1 MSQVIVT
8 EPTLLAGLPDDV
20 YHGGRVRTPGPQT
33 SQSALK
39 LLIKPSTPRE
49 FQWRLL
55 NPEGP
60 KRVFDVGR
68 AAHTLVLGAG
78 DPFTCCPADLLSVD
92 GRMITTRAK
101 DWASDQRA
109 GGRTPLTPTDYD
121 AVHRMA
127 AAILAHGRAA
137 ELFTDPARRP
147 EVSAFCEIAPG
158 LWLRSRFD
166 LLGGEL
172 TDFKGLALDTPIPT
186 PTGWTTM
193 ADLVVGDQVFDA
205 HGIPCAV
212 TAKSEVHHRPCY
224 RLQFDDN
231 STVIC
236 DDEHRWATVSGRKTE
251 ERRVLTAKEIAETLF
266 LGGQRQHRVL
276 VADALDLP
284 EAALPIDPYLLGAWL
299 GDGDSRA
306 GRITK
311 DDGDLFD
318 LIAARGYE
326 VAPIPTNLKHKRT
339 PTRTIYGL
347 TVQLRATG
355 LLGSKHVPAAYLRA
369 SASQRLDLLR
379 GLFDTDGTWNRARK
393 AAVFST
399 VSKELAGQVLE
410 LALSLGQRATMSA
423 FTARGY
429 GVVRTA
435 YNVQFRPRGINPFA
449 MPRKANRV
457 EHPDATMTKRR
468 VIMAAEPVPTVPTQ
482 CITVDSPDSTYLCTR
497 AMIPTHNT
505 AADPHP
511 DAFRRSA
518 WNYGYHVQDVAY
530 RRAWERIEGVS
541 ADPMTF
547 VVVGK
552 EPPHLV
558 SICTLGPEFERF
570 GNEQLDAALNC
581 YLQQLDKHGPPDGE
595 GVIWDGLPETT
606 AVLSP
611 PRTAYYDA
619 EGVDYEPTF

>member
-1 MSQVIVT
+1 MSEIIVT
-8 EPTLLAGLPDDV
+8 EPTLLAGLSDET
-20 YHGGRVRTPGPQT
+20 YHGGHVRTPGPQT

-39 LLIKPSTPRE
+39 LLIEPSTPRE

-55 NPEGP
+55 NPLEP

-78 DPFTCCPADLLSVD
+78 DPFSACPADLLSID
-92 GRMITTRAK
+92 GRMTTAK
-101 DWASDQRA
+101 AKAWAADERVA
-109 GGRTPLTPTDYD
+109 GRTPLTPADYD

-127 AAILAHGRAA
+127 DAVLDNARAA

-147 EVSAFCEIAPG
+147 EVSAFCEIVPG

-172 TDFKGLALDTPIPT
+172 VDFKGLALDTPIPT

-224 RLQFDDN
+224 RLQFDDG

-326 VAPIPTNLKHKRT
+326 VAPIPTGLKHERT

-347 TVQLRATG
+347 TVQLRAIG
-355 LLGSKHVPAAYLRA
+355 LLGSKHIPAAYLRA

-393 AAVFST
+393 TAVFST
-399 VSKELAGQVLE
+399 VSEELAGQVLE
-410 LALSLGQRATMSA
+410 LALSLGQRATKSA

-435 YNVQFRPRGINPFA
+435 YYVQFRPRGINPFA
-449 MPRKANRV
+449 TPRKANRV

-511 DAFRRSA
+511 DAFRASA
-518 WNYGYHVQDVAY
+518 WKWGYHVQDVAY
-530 RRAWERIEGVS
+530 RRAYALITGETPG
-541 ADPMTF
+541 PMTF

-552 EPPHLV
+552 EAPHLV
-558 SICTLGPEFERF
+558 SIATLDPEFERL
-570 GNEQLDAALNC
+570 GNEQLDAAIAV
-581 YLQQLDKHGPPDGE
+581 YLEQLAKHGAPDAA
-595 GVIWDGLPETT
+595 GVTWDGLPEET

-611 PRTAYYDA
+611 PRSAYYDA
-619 EGVDYEPTF
+619 EGVAYEPTF